1 MRYPVLEFRSTSQTD
16 HRTFFQ
22 YYGLTI
28 FTVFFYDYL
37 LTLEDEV
44 RQEAPSPQLQPL
56 TEAALQD
63 QIFLAWKE
71 EAEYVRCQQWVIP
84 SADIRAAFLLLIAVR
99 IFALH
104 DIVLVLTL
112 RCRIGTFR

>member
-44 RQEAPSPQLQPL
+44 RQEAPSPQPRPL
-56 TEAALQD
+56 TEAAPPRSN
-63 QIFLAWKE
+63 ISGVE
-71 EAEYVRCQQWVIP
+71 GRRGVRALP
-84 SADIRAAFLLLIAVR
+84 AVGYS
-99 IFALH
+99 F
-104 DIVLVLTL
+104 
-112 RCRIGTFR
+112 C